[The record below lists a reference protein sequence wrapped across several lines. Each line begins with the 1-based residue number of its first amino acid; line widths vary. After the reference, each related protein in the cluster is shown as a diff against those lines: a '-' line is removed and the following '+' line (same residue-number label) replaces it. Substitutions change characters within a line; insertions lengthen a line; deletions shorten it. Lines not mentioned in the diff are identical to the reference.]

1 MQPEDALSTETFT
14 SRFNR
19 IISALLVGF
28 AVVFTGVTA
37 LYRPEQAGRTFV
49 GALLFAVI
57 VHALLWRPRLAVDD
71 EGVTVINV
79 LSTVHVPWEALIAIE
94 GRFSL
99 VLRTPNRSVSVWC
112 APVAGKSTVY
122 RSRRG
127 EDRTTGA
134 PVVDGRIRAADLPHT
149 DSGTAGALV
158 RARWQRL
165 LEEDRVA
172 IGRAETAQ
180 VRRSLHLVELATIA
194 ALVGFAASA
203 RALGI

>member
-134 PVVDGRIRAADLPHT
+134 PVVDGRRRPPAHRFRHSRRPGPRALAAAARGGPRRHRP
-149 DSGTAGALV
+149 SGDGSGAPQPAPR
-158 RARWQRL
+158 RARDHRRARRL
-165 LEEDRVA
+165 RGFGA
-172 IGRAETAQ
+172 RP
-180 VRRSLHLVELATIA
+180 RHLT
-194 ALVGFAASA
+194 
-203 RALGI
+203 